1 MTDWA
6 VPKMSDKP
14 LSGHP
19 STGSRNDAKARGAR
33 RLSRLL
39 AVQSTYQWL
48 LSAEEP
54 GAIEAF
60 ARESEDYAAADQAY
74 FEDCFHGV
82 VRQSAALREKM
93 SPALDRDLQLVSPV
107 EHAILLLGC
116 YEFIH
121 HLEVPYRVVIN
132 EAVELAKSLGG
143 NEGHKYINGVLDR
156 LAPLCRPDELRA

>member
-6 VPKMSDKP
+6 ERAMTDKTQQVSQG
-14 LSGHP
+14 SGVRAD
-19 STGSRNDAKARGAR
+19 SKARGAR

-60 ARESEDYAAADQAY
+60 AQESEDYAAADRSY
-74 FEDCFHGV
+74 FEDCFYGV
-82 VRQSAALREKM
+82 VRNATALREQM
-93 SPALDRDLQLVSPV
+93 APALDRGLHLVSPV

-116 YEFIH
+116 YELMH

-143 NEGHKYINGVLDR
+143 NEGHRYINGVLDR

>member
-1 MTDWA
+1 MTEWA
-6 VPKMSDKP
+6 VPTMSDKP
-14 LSGHP
+14 VSGQP
-19 STGSRNDAKARGAR
+19 TTAGRNDGKARSAR

-60 ARESEDYAAADQAY
+60 ARESEDYAAADRAY
-74 FEDCFHGV
+74 FEDCFYGV
-82 VRQSAALREKM
+82 VRQSAELREKM
-93 SPALDRDLQLVSPV
+93 SPALDRDLHLVSPV

-116 YEFIH
+116 YEFLH
-121 HLEVPYRVVIN
+121 HIEVPYRVVIN

>member
-14 LSGHP
+14 LAGHP
-19 STGSRNDAKARGAR
+19 SNGSRNDAKARGAR

-48 LSAEEP
+48 LSAEEV
-54 GAIEAF
+54 GTIEAF

-74 FEDCFHGV
+74 FEDCFYGV

-93 SPALDRDLQLVSPV
+93 TSALDRDLQLVSPV

-143 NEGHKYINGVLDR
+143 NDGHKYINGVLDR
-156 LAPLCRPDELRA
+156 LAPLCRPDEVRA

>member
-1 MTDWA
+1 MTEWA
-6 VPKMSDKP
+6 VPTMSDKP
-14 LSGHP
+14 VSGQP
-19 STGSRNDAKARGAR
+19 TTAGRNDGKARSAR

-60 ARESEDYAAADQAY
+60 ARESEDYAAADRAY
-74 FEDCFHGV
+74 FEDCFYGI
-82 VRQSAALREKM
+82 VRQSAELREKM
-93 SPALDRDLQLVSPV
+93 SPALDRDLHLVSPV

-116 YEFIH
+116 YEFLH
-121 HLEVPYRVVIN
+121 HIEVPYRVVIN

>member
-1 MTDWA
+1 MTDW
-6 VPKMSDKP
+6 VRPTMSDKP
-14 LSGHP
+14 VAGQSPAG
-19 STGSRNDAKARGAR
+19 RNDAKSRGAR

-39 AVQSTYQWL
+39 AVQATYQWL

-60 ARESEDYAAADQAY
+60 SRESEDYTSADQAY
-74 FEDCFHGV
+74 FEDCFYGV
-82 VRQSAALREKM
+82 VRQADALRQTM
-93 SPALDRDLQLVSPV
+93 SPALDRDLHLVSPV

-116 YEFIH
+116 YELTH
-121 HLEVPYRVVIN
+121 HIEVPYRVVIN

>member
-1 MTDWA
+1 MTNWAELKMTDKA
-6 VPKMSDKP
+6 GRP
-14 LSGHP
+14 
-19 STGSRNDAKARGAR
+19 DAKARGAR

-60 ARESEDYAAADQAY
+60 ARESEDYASADRAY
-74 FEDCFHGV
+74 FEDCFYGV
-82 VRQSAALREKM
+82 VRQSEDLRQRM
-93 SPALDRDLQLVSPV
+93 RPALDRELGLVSPV

-116 YEFIH
+116 YELVQH
-121 HLEVPYRVVIN
+121 PEVPYRVVIN
-132 EAVELAKSLGG
+132 EAVELAKALGG
-143 NEGHKYINGVLDR
+143 NEGHRYINGVLDR